1 MQRLQIAPGKN
12 RTIHSLLESAFPPL
26 KSTNNEP
33 TPYVTPKTIS
43 YIHGL
48 ICDSITMYHSDACN
62 ARALRNEMMVLEKL
76 EEREP
81 AIFRQ
86 ELFITLEHYYEEILG
101 LHGAGGRPKPKSFKR
116 KMKSVMVLPAPAET
130 AGSVSAE
137 PAPEEQPA
145 PANGGGGAE
154 PPAAPAA
161 RGRAGKP
168 AASKAS

>member
-1 MQRLQIAPGKN
+1 V
-12 RTIHSLLESAFPPL
+12 

-48 ICDSITMYHSDACN
+48 ICDSITLYHSDACN

-161 RGRAGKP
+161 RGRGGKP
-168 AASKAS
+168 GASKA